1 MRFINLFFHFRLLIL
16 FGGNY
21 LLYRVAVRFFN
32 LASPVVKV
40 VLFFFLIVVL
50 SLGFPLSRLLLHWRQ
65 NVFTRNYYIF
75 SNFWL
80 GSLAILLMGGL
91 LIWVII
97 KIFNF
102 KEPSSNVMILSSVI
116 FILAMSYSVYGLWN
130 AFTPRIKHLEIRM
143 GNLPPEWRGKT
154 IVQLSDI
161 HLGFVHQADFMQR
174 IAEITRTIH
183 PDLIVITGDLF
194 NGRDG
199 NLESFLG
206 PINQLEA
213 SKGIYFVTGNH
224 ELFLGLRKV
233 FSLLSKTRINILNDQ
248 IVNIDG
254 LQIVGLGYS
263 SFAGETDIQK
273 KIQALPNF
281 KKGLPSVLLYHTPTN
296 TEQAKAA
303 GINLQLS
310 GHTHKGQFFMIE
322 LFDWMIYKKYY
333 YGLHQEGDFS
343 IYTTSGLGTVG
354 PAMRLNSH
362 SEIVVI
368 TLK

>member
-1 MRFINLFFHFRLLIL
+1 M
-16 FGGNY
+16 
-21 LLYRVAVRFFN
+21 LYRLAVRFFN
-32 LASPVVKV
+32 LMRPAVKA
-40 VLFFFLIVVL
+40 VLFFFLIVFL
-50 SLGFPLSRLLLHWRQ
+50 SLSFPLSRLLLHWQ
-65 NVFTRNYYIF
+65 ENLFTRIYYIF

-80 GSLAILLMGGL
+80 GPLAILLMGAF
-91 LIWVII
+91 LIWMIL

-102 KEPSSNVMILSSVI
+102 KEPSSKAIILSSVI

-130 AFTPRIKHLEIRM
+130 AFNPRIKRLEIRIT
-143 GNLPPEWRGKT
+143 NLPPGWRGKT

-161 HLGFVHQADFMQR
+161 HLGLVHQADFMQR
-174 IAEITRTIH
+174 IAEITRAIH

-199 NLESFLG
+199 NLESFLK

-213 SKGIYFVTGNH
+213 SKGIFFVTGNH
-224 ELFLGLRKV
+224 EFFLGLRKV

-248 IVNIDG
+248 TVNIDG

-273 KIQALPNF
+273 EIQSLPNF

-296 TEQAKAA
+296 TEQAKAS

-310 GHTHKGQFFMIE
+310 GHTHKGQFFLVE
-322 LFDWMIYKKYY
+322 LFEWMIYKKYY

-354 PAMRLNSH
+354 PPMRLNSH